1 MQHSAD
7 TAFCEEVRSSLP
19 WFLTG
24 RLPER
29 EAQELRSHLDG
40 CSACRAELALEQ
52 RLRAAVGSEG
62 TVELAPQ
69 GAMRKF
75 FERLDSLEPDLPARA
90 PAPSQSRWRSAAR
103 WRVAAAVVV
112 VVQAIGLGALATRVA
127 VQDARLA
134 AAPVYVT
141 QTAASVPVH
150 GPRLRVVV
158 DPSLS
163 VANFERLLR
172 GIDAEIVAG
181 PSDAHVYTHALPATT
196 APRDVAERAESLRQ
210 NPAVRFAEPVDEG
223 ARP

>member
-19 WFLTG
+19 WFITG
-24 RLPER
+24 RLPESD
-29 EAQELRSHLDG
+29 AQALRSHLDG
-40 CSACRAELALEQ
+40 CGACRAELAFEQ

-62 TVELAPQ
+62 AVELAPQ

-75 FERLDSLEPDLPARA
+75 FERLDSPEPNVAAPA
-90 PAPSQSRWRSAAR
+90 PAPSHAR
-103 WRVAAAVVV
+103 WRIAAAVVV
-112 VVQAIGLGALATRVA
+112 VVQAVGLAALATRVA

-141 QTAASVPVH
+141 QTAATAPAH

-172 GIDAEIVAG
+172 AIDAEIVAG
-181 PSDAHVYTHALPATT
+181 PSEAHVYTLALHATT

>member
-19 WFLTG
+19 WFITG
-24 RLPER
+24 RLPESD
-29 EAQELRSHLDG
+29 AQELRSHLEG
-40 CSACRAELALEQ
+40 CSACRAELAIEQ
-52 RLRAAVGSEG
+52 RLRASVGSEG
-62 TVELAPQ
+62 AIELAPQ

-75 FERLDSLEPDLPARA
+75 FERLDSLESGVPAPAPA
-90 PAPSQSRWRSAAR
+90 PAPSQSRWRI
-103 WRVAAAVVV
+103 AAAVVV
-112 VVQAIGLGALATRVA
+112 VVQAVGLAALATRVA

-134 AAPVYVT
+134 APPVYVT
-141 QTAASVPVH
+141 QTAAGVPAH

-181 PSDAHVYTHALPATT
+181 PSEAHVYTLALPATT
-196 APRDVAERAESLRQ
+196 GSRDVAERAEALRQ

-223 ARP
+223 THP

>member
-7 TAFCEEVRSSLP
+7 TAFCVEVRSSLP
-19 WFLTG
+19 WFVTG
-24 RLPER
+24 RLPESD
-29 EAQELRSHLDG
+29 ALELRSHLER
-40 CSACRAELALEQ
+40 CSACRAELAFEE
-52 RLRAAVGSEG
+52 RLRAAVSSEG
-62 TVELAPQ
+62 AVELAPQ

-75 FERLDSLEPDLPARA
+75 FERLDSPEQSVRA
-90 PAPSQSRWRSAAR
+90 PAPIPSQSRWRI
-103 WRVAAAVVV
+103 AAAVVV
-112 VVQAIGLGALATRVA
+112 VVQAIGLAALATRVA
-127 VQDARLA
+127 VQDARFA

-141 QTAASVPVH
+141 QTAASVLAH

-181 PSDAHVYTHALPATT
+181 PSEAHVYTLALPATT
-196 APRDVAERAESLRQ
+196 ASRDVAGRVEALRQ
-210 NPAVRFAEPVDEG
+210 NSAVRFAEPVDEV